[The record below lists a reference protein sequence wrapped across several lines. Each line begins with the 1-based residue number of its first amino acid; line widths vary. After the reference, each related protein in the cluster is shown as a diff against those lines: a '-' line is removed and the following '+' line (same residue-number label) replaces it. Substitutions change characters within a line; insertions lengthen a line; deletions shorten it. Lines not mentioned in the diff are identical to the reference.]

1 VSVWEDR
8 TARMQDD
15 SGDGK
20 NGEPA
25 AEAAEEPAAVR
36 VLMNQV
42 RQLYSEV
49 LTEPVPDTLL
59 DIIRRARLK
68 DSQ

>member
-1 VSVWEDR
+1 
-8 TARMQDD
+8 MQDD

-20 NGEPA
+20 KGEPQDEGA
-25 AEAAEEPAAVR
+25 SEPPAVR

-49 LTEPVPDTLL
+49 LTEPVPDHLL
-59 DIIRRARLK
+59 EIIRRARLK
-68 DSQ
+68 DR

>member
-1 VSVWEDR
+1 
-8 TARMQDD
+8 MQDD

-20 NGEPA
+20 KAEPPVEGA
-25 AEAAEEPAAVR
+25 QEPAAVR

-49 LTEPVPDTLL
+49 LTEPVPDNLL

-68 DSQ
+68 DRQ